1 MSGAAGLK
9 PCAQG
14 PGRIWILST
23 VVGRGTISS
32 QCQNTYCNFKMVHA
46 RIKKLFYRH
55 ISQRVTAVR

>member
-23 VVGRGTISS
+23 VVGRGTISGQS
-32 QCQNTYCNFKMVHA
+32 AVNAKIPIA
-46 RIKKLFYRH
+46 
-55 ISQRVTAVR
+55 ISKWFMLE